1 MIVLDTHVLVWAAMD
16 SERLSRVAANAI
28 EAHRRADGLVI
39 ADITLWE
46 LAMLISKGRIQAF
59 GTVDVSVKLIAK
71 DAIVRPVTAEIAS
84 IAAQFPREFPQDPA
98 DRLIAATA
106 RAEGLAL
113 VTRDEKL
120 RASQHIQTIW

>member
-1 MIVLDTHVLVWAAMD
+1 MD
-16 SERLSRVAANAI
+16 SNRLSRIAANAI
-28 EAHRRADGLVI
+28 EAHRKSDGIVI

-46 LAMLISKGRIQAF
+46 LAMLISRGRIQTF
-59 GTVDVSVKLIAK
+59 GTVDASVNQIAK

-120 RASQHIQTIW
+120 RASQIIQTIW

>member
-1 MIVLDTHVLVWAAMD
+1 MIVLDTHALVWAAMD
-16 SERLSRVAANAI
+16 SKRLSRIAANAI
-28 EAHRRADGLVI
+28 EAHRKNDGIVI

-46 LAMLISKGRIQAF
+46 LAMLISRGRIQTF
-59 GTVDVSVKLIAK
+59 GTVDASVNEIAK

-120 RASQHIQTIW
+120 RASQMIQTIW